1 MATKYFENFPT
12 VNYDGVEIRDIT
24 RRNLFVKG
32 VSTNPLAFLPYTV
45 QEGERPEDIANWYYG
60 STDYTWLVYLSNN
73 IIDPY
78 HQWPKATEDFNNYLI
93 DKYRDTSGKTG
104 NDILDWSR
112 EENDENIVYYYRE
125 VDPFFAETTISI
137 DASANSSVTVDLSE
151 EVTESETDAGSSG
164 TGGGIIY

>member
-104 NDILDWSR
+104 NDVLDWTR